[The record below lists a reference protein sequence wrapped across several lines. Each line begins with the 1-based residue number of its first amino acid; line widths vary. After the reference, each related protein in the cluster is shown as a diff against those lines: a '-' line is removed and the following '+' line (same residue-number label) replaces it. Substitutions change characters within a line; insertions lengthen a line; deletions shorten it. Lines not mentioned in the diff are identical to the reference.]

1 MADVGEP
8 TLRQLGEFPMIDRL
22 VTGRVQPAGVS
33 VGPGDDAA
41 VVAMPDG
48 RVVVTTDMLVEG
60 RHFRLD
66 WSTPQEVGRKA
77 IAQNAAD
84 IESMGAHSCAFVV
97 AFGAPTE
104 TAASRAQE
112 LADGMWQEA
121 GALGAGIVGGD
132 LVASPQWVV
141 SVTAFG
147 DLGGRAPVLRSGARA
162 GSVVAV
168 AGDLGR
174 SAAGYLL
181 WHKQIDEFSELRRRH
196 VVPRPPYGQG
206 VAAADAGAQAMTDVS
221 DGLLADLGH
230 IADSSG
236 VVIDLAADALRA
248 DVDAVADAAA
258 ATGADP
264 WALVLAGGEDHCLV
278 ACFPGA
284 VPPGWRVIGT
294 VRAGAPEVL
303 VDGRRWDGPAG
314 WQSFD

>member
-1 MADVGEP
+1 MA
-8 TLRQLGEFPMIDRL
+8 L
-22 VTGRVQPAGVS
+22 
-33 VGPGDDAA
+33 
-41 VVAMPDG
+41 
-48 RVVVTTDMLVEG
+48 
-60 RHFRLD
+60 
-66 WSTPQEVGRKA
+66 
-77 IAQNAAD
+77 
-84 IESMGAHSCAFVV
+84 
-97 AFGAPTE
+97 
-104 TAASRAQE
+104 
-112 LADGMWQEA
+112 
-121 GALGAGIVGGD
+121 
-132 LVASPQWVV
+132 SP
-141 SVTAFG
+141 S
-147 DLGGRAPVLRSGARA
+147 VLRSGARA

-168 AGDLGR
+168 TGELGR

-181 WHKQIDEFSELRRRH
+181 WHNEISEFSELRDRH

-236 VVIDLAADALRA
+236 VVIDVNTEALRA

-284 VPPGWRVIGT
+284 VPPGWQVIGT
-294 VRAGAPEVL
+294 VRDGAPEVL
-303 VDGRRWDGPAG
+303 VDGRRWDGAAG